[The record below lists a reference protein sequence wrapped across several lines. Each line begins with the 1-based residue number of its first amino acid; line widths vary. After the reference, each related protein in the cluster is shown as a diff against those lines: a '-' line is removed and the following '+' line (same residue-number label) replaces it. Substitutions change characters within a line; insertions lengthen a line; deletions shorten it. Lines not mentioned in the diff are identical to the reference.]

1 MFSYL
6 VHGLNETAG
15 EDDEDKTRQQLED
28 GAVQPHVGG
37 EQQVRPVKLG
47 DLIMELSSQCKLD
60 IGQEGR
66 KSVIMLHLWVKG

>member
-6 VHGLNETAG
+6 VHGLNETTG

-47 DLIMELSSQCKLD
+47 DLIMEL
-60 IGQEGR
+60 
-66 KSVIMLHLWVKG
+66 

>member
-1 MFSYL
+1 MLYL
-6 VHGLNETAG
+6 VHGLNEAAG

-47 DLIMELSSQCKLD
+47 YLKMTSSLQFSIDK
-60 IGQEGR
+60 
-66 KSVIMLHLWVKG
+66 